1 MAQFVYIMASRPCGA
16 IYIGS
21 TGNLRQRVEQHRCG
35 LPGSHTDRYNIRT
48 LVWFEEYPDRRSA
61 FTREQQMK
69 EWQRSWKVRL
79 IVEANP
85 QWRDVTGEIPY

>member
-48 LVWFEEYPDRRSA
+48 LVWFEVHPDRLSA
-61 FTREQQMK
+61 LSLERQMK
-69 EWQRSWKVRL
+69 EWQRNWKVRL
-79 IVEANP
+79 IVEVNP
-85 QWRDVTGEIPY
+85 QWRDVTGDIPY